1 MKTFGSFQ
9 FVLHSH
15 IPYARKA
22 GRWPHG
28 EEWIH
33 EAASETYIPL
43 LRKLYELREE
53 RVPFRLAIGITPI
66 LAEQLADVDVQE
78 HFVDYLDQKIA
89 AAEYDRSHFS
99 EEENTDPHL
108 HYLAGWYLDWYRSV
122 KDAFLRQFERDILGA
137 YRQLEYEGYIELLT
151 SAATHAFLPLLAKD
165 NSIRSQ
171 LRTGQDSHLRHF
183 GKLPQGIWLPECAYR
198 PAYYEL
204 DKLRPGIEYFLSEAS
219 YKFTFTETHAITGGR
234 PVGIA
239 AGDILGPYGEVV
251 RRYAVPMEGYQPLQ
265 PATTFEPYRIIN
277 SEILDTSLGNAL
289 TDISVFGRNDRTGIQ
304 VWGADWGYP
313 GDYDY
318 REFHKRAGTSG
329 LQYWRVTNSN
339 ADLYHKEY
347 YQPDWA
353 AMKCQ
358 LHADHFIQ
366 LVESTLREYSN
377 ANDGAQGIISSNY
390 DAELF
395 GHWWFE
401 GVEWL
406 SKVLRGIAE
415 HDEIHLTTPSEYLEQ
430 YPASNGIRL
439 PESSWGAGGRDF
451 TWNNGDNRWM
461 WRPIHELEERMA
473 KSASSYRKATPD
485 EDFTLKQ
492 AARELLLCQSSDW
505 PFLVSTGQAREY
517 AIQRFSQH
525 AERCNRLLNSLEK
538 GKPDRALAEE
548 YWELDKIFPDINY
561 HLFIDS

>member
-1 MKTFGSFQ
+1 MKTLGSFQ

-43 LRKLYELREE
+43 LKKLYELREDG
-53 RVPFRLAIGITPI
+53 VPFRLAIGITPI
-66 LAEQLADVDVQE
+66 LAEQLADLDVQQ

-89 AAEYDRSHFS
+89 AAEYDREHFS
-99 EEENTDPHL
+99 VEENADPHL
-108 HYLAGWYLDWYRSV
+108 HYLAGWYLNWYRSV
-122 KDAFLRQFERDILGA
+122 RDAFLRQFERDILGA
-137 YRQLEYEGYIELLT
+137 FRQLETEGYIELLT

-165 NSIRSQ
+165 NSIRAQ
-171 LRTGQDSHLRHF
+171 LKTGQDSHLRHF
-183 GKLPQGIWLPECAYR
+183 GKMPQGIWLPECAYR
-198 PAYYEL
+198 PAYYEH
-204 DKLRPGIEYFLSEAS
+204 DQLRPGIECFLSEAS
-219 YKFTFTETHAITGGR
+219 FKFTFTETHAITGGK

-239 AGDILGPYGEVV
+239 AGDVLGPYGEVV
-251 RRYAVPMEGYQPLQ
+251 RRYAVPMEVYKPIQ

-277 SEILDTSLGNAL
+277 SEILDSSHENAL

-313 GDYDY
+313 GDFDY

-353 AMKCQ
+353 AVKCQ

-366 LVESTLREYSN
+366 LVDSTLREYHN
-377 ANDGAQGIISSNY
+377 ANDGAQGVISSNY

-406 SKVLRGIAE
+406 GKVLRGIAE
-415 HDEIHLTTPSEYLEQ
+415 HDDIDLTTPGAYLQ
-430 YPASNGIRL
+430 QFPASNGIRL

-461 WRPIHELEERMA
+461 WRPIHELEERIA
-473 KSASSYRKATPD
+473 QSASTYRKATPD

-505 PFLVSTGQAREY
+505 PFLVSTGQARDY

-538 GKPDRALAEE
+538 GKPDLALAEE
-548 YWELDKIFPDINY
+548 YWELDKIFPEIDY
-561 HLFIDS
+561 LLFIDS